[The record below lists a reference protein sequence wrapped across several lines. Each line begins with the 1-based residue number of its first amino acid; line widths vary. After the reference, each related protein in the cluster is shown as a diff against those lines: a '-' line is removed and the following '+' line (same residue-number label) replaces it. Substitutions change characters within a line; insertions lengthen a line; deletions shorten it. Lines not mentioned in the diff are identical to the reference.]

1 MKSKKVV
8 IGSIAVACVA
18 GLLTITAMTGAKESE
33 QETAS
38 ADAKGIAGIASVF
51 NDYELEMAEETD
63 NWLTVVEQDV
73 AVVAASYTEEA
84 SEEADTEDTEAADS
98 EATEEAAEEE
108 ESTEAELTEEE
119 QEWQQYLMADVKE
132 FLYIREEASE
142 DSEAVGK
149 LYKGDRALIK
159 GTEGEWTLIASGSVT
174 GYVKTEYCVI
184 GTDALAYAKANCDL
198 IATVTGKTL
207 RVRKEQS
214 TDSTTI
220 TTVSK
225 GSVLTVDTDAET
237 SDEWVAVIVNSN
249 TYYVSAEYVELS
261 YDTGKAVSIEEEEA
275 AKAAAAATQSSSG
288 SSSSSS
294 ESTSASTDELTL
306 LAALIQCEAGGESY
320 KCQVSVGAVV
330 LNRVASSR
338 FPNSITKVIYQ
349 SGQFGPASNGS
360 LARRLNGTISS
371 TAYAAA
377 KEALAGTDYTDGCLY
392 FNDTSHTSHSGLQM
406 GSIIFW

>member
-1 MKSKKVV
+1 MKGKKVV
-8 IGSIAVACVA
+8 IESIAVACVA
-18 GLLTITAMTGAKESE
+18 GLLTITAMIGAKESK
-33 QETAS
+33 QDTAS
-38 ADAKGIAGIASVF
+38 TDAKGIAGIASVF

-63 NWLTVVEQDV
+63 SWLTVVEQDV
-73 AVVAASYTEEA
+73 AVVAASYTEDA
-84 SEEADTEDTEAADS
+84 SEEADTEDTKAAESEAA
-98 EATEEAAEEE
+98 EEAAEEE
-108 ESTEAELTEEE
+108 SSEPELTEEE
-119 QEWQQYLMADVKE
+119 QEWQQYLMADVNE
-132 FLYIREEASE
+132 FLYIRKEASE
-142 DSEAVGK
+142 DSDAVGK
-149 LYKGDRALIK
+149 LYKGDRALVK
-159 GTEGEWTLIASGSVT
+159 GTEGEWTLIASGSVE

-184 GTDALAYAKANCDL
+184 GTDALAYAKENCDL

-261 YDTGKAVSIEEEEA
+261 YDTGKAISIEEE
-275 AKAAAAATQSSSG
+275 KAAEAAATAAETAGSSDSSSTSSG
-288 SSSSSS
+288 S
-294 ESTSASTDELTL
+294 TAGTDEVTL

-330 LNRVASSR
+330 MNRVASSR

-349 SGQFGPASNGS
+349 SGQFGPVSNGR
-360 LARRLNGTISS
+360 LASRLNGTISS

-377 KEALAGTDYTDGCLY
+377 KEAIAGTDYTDGCLY

-406 GSIIFW
+406 GSMIFW